1 MGERKLYWLK
11 IESDFFDLKE
21 VKKMRSIPGGDTYVC
36 IYLEM
41 LLRSLKN
48 GGKLL
53 WEGVD
58 DDFPTELALD
68 LREPVEAVK
77 GTCAILK
84 RFGLLSQVSENEFLM
99 EKVPSMT
106 GQETQAAERMRR
118 LRERQRNLI
127 AEERNDVTQE
137 SNNVTAELRS
147 SYVDIDIDIDKEI
160 DKDKDKEIERDI
172 EVEDKKP
179 KRKRFIPPTVSE
191 VSYYCRERQNSV
203 DPEKFVDYYE
213 SNGWKVGKNPMKDW
227 KAAVRTWERSSYK
240 KQSSDDWLSKWR
252 EA

>member
-53 WEGVD
+53 WEGID

-84 RFGLLSQVSENEFLM
+84 RFGLLTQVSEQVFLM
-99 EKVPSMT
+99 EKTASMS
-106 GQETQAAERMRR
+106 GRETAAAERMRR
-118 LRERQRNLI
+118 LREQKRNLI
-127 AEERNDVTQE
+127 TQE

-147 SYVDIDIDIDKEI
+147 SYVDIDIDKEI
-160 DKDKDKEIERDI
+160 DKDKEIERDKDI
-172 EVEDKKP
+172 EDKKP
-179 KRKRFIPPTVSE
+179 KRKRFVPPTLSE
-191 VSYYCRERQNSV
+191 VSDYCRERQNSV
-203 DPEKFVDYYE
+203 DPERFIDYYE
-213 SNGWKVGKNPMKDW
+213 SNGWRVGKNPMKDW
-227 KAAVRTWERSSYK
+227 KAAVRTWEKSSYK
-240 KQSSDDWLSKWR
+240 KQSSDDWLSRW
-252 EA
+252 EQA

>member
-53 WEGVD
+53 WEGID

-84 RFGLLSQVSENEFLM
+84 RFGLLTQVSEQVFLM
-99 EKVPSMT
+99 EKTASMT
-106 GQETQAAERMRR
+106 GRETAAAERMRR
-118 LRERQRNLI
+118 LREQKRNLI
-127 AEERNDVTQE
+127 TEECNDVTPE

-160 DKDKDKEIERDI
+160 DKDKEIERDI

-179 KRKRFIPPTVSE
+179 KRKRFVPPTLSE
-191 VSYYCRERQNSV
+191 VSDYCKERNNSV
-203 DPEKFVDYYE
+203 DPERFIDYYE

>member
-53 WEGVD
+53 WEGID

-84 RFGLLSQVSENEFLM
+84 RFGLLTQVSEQVFLM
-99 EKVPSMT
+99 EKTASMT
-106 GQETQAAERMRR
+106 GQETAAAERMRR
-118 LRERQRNLI
+118 LRERKRNLI
-127 AEERNDVTQE
+127 TEERNDVTQE

-147 SYVDIDIDIDKEI
+147 SYVDIDIDKEI
-160 DKDKDKEIERDI
+160 DKDKEIERDI

-179 KRKRFIPPTVSE
+179 KRKRFTPPTVSE
-191 VSYYCRERQNSV
+191 VSDYCRERQNSV

>member
-53 WEGVD
+53 WEGID

-84 RFGLLSQVSENEFLM
+84 RFGLLTQVSEQVFLM
-99 EKVPSMT
+99 EKTASMT
-106 GQETQAAERMRR
+106 GRETAAAERMRR
-118 LRERQRNLI
+118 LREQKRNLI
-127 AEERNDVTQE
+127 TEGCNDVTPE

-147 SYVDIDIDIDKEI
+147 SYVDIDIEI
-160 DKDKDKEIERDI
+160 DKDKDKEIERDKDI
-172 EVEDKKP
+172 EDKKP
-179 KRKRFIPPTVSE
+179 KRKRFVPPTLSE
-191 VSYYCRERQNSV
+191 VSDYCKERNNSV
-203 DPEKFVDYYE
+203 DPERFIDYYE
-213 SNGWKVGKNPMKDW
+213 SNGWRVGKNPMKDW
-227 KAAVRTWERSSYK
+227 KAAVRTWEKSSYK
-240 KQSSDDWLSKWR
+240 KQSSDDWLSRW
-252 EA
+252 EQA